1 MDKMGNTRK
10 GCVLAVDA
18 EAAGTKVGLFID
30 GECVFEDS
38 IAHDPERLASFNCI
52 TEQEG
57 MRKDAVLHLLK
68 ERRVALSG
76 IDIVM
81 ARGGLCAPVLTGVYK
96 VNGAMRGVLESC
108 RDGVHACNLSALV
121 ADDIAS
127 EVRSE
132 SPSSGCEAYIADAPM
147 ADEMLPECRIGGLP
161 EFPRRAFFHDLNSR
175 AALKR
180 YLADS
185 GKEIGEVSAVVA
197 HLGHGITVSLHR
209 GGRVIDTNNGLGGE
223 GPFTMERA
231 GTCPAFPLVEMCFS
245 GKYTEAEVKMRLMGH
260 GGAVAY
266 FGTADPA
273 EIISRAESGDRDA
286 RLFLDAYCLN
296 VAKSIASEA
305 AVEGGK
311 IDAVILTGNCAAF
324 APITEGITRRVSFIA
339 PVVNYPGEHNV
350 AALAENGY
358 AVLSGEA
365 LVHSYSADS
374 IVPEDR

>member
-1 MDKMGNTRK
+1 MGKTIK
-10 GCVLAVDA
+10 SGVLAVDA
-18 EAAGTKVGLFID
+18 ETAGTKVGWFID
-30 GECVFEDS
+30 GKCVFEES
-38 IAHDPERLASFNCI
+38 IAHDPEKMASLGGI
-52 TEQEG
+52 MGQEG
-57 MRKDAVLHLLK
+57 MRRDAVLRLLNEK
-68 ERRVALSG
+68 SVALAD

-81 ARGGLCAPVLTGVYK
+81 ARGGLVAPVLTGVYK
-96 VNGAMRGVLESC
+96 VNADMREVLASC
-108 RDGVHACNLSALV
+108 RDGVHACNLSAMI

-127 EVRSE
+127 EVRAAA
-132 SPSSGCEAYIADAPM
+132 PSSECGAYIADAPM

-180 YLADS
+180 YLADA
-185 GKEIGEVSAVVA
+185 GREIADVTAIVA

-245 GKYTEAEVKMRLMGH
+245 GRYTEAEVKMRLMGQ

-273 EIISRAESGDRDA
+273 EIISRAEGGDHDA

-296 VAKSIASEA
+296 VAKSVASEA
-305 AVEGGK
+305 AVVEGK
-311 IDAVILTGNCAAF
+311 IDAVILTGKCAAF
-324 APITEGITRRVSFIA
+324 PLITEGITKRVSFIA
-339 PVVNYPGEHNV
+339 PVVNYPGEHNI

-358 AVLSGEA
+358 AVLSGE
-365 LVHSYSADS
+365 VHVRNYAKDA
-374 IVPEDR
+374 IVPDGK